1 MPDTIHTTTAW
12 TRKSTKKCSA
22 PRLFRGG
29 ESNAVV
35 QPNLNFYQSL
45 PCTEDHTRIKITQSS
60 SWTDSIQD
68 LGPQNRK
75 QTQPLIVVRRYDSC
89 APRAAAPGKPVL
101 LFAHGFP
108 SDSTL
113 WRKQVAFFEPLG
125 FGLVVPDLLGYGGT
139 DKPTDP
145 KLYLGSGHAHDI
157 VDILDAESVQ
167 QVIAIGHN
175 CGDPISRSHDIAKMI
190 GYDIFAYMRFFVES
204 DAAALIEEHID
215 SFISLFYPES
225 PQIWKDHLCVDG
237 GARAWLEGDKTTALP
252 AYMTPQNKE
261 AIKKSLLTGGL
272 TGLLCWY
279 KVLVEQINTEDNASI
294 SPASSD
300 VSQPLLF
307 IAFAAD
313 PVAMPVFGDSAHKL
327 SAKGPVTRK
336 EVGGDHWAI
345 ASHGEEINEILLQ
358 WVEGL

>member
-1 MPDTIHTTTAW
+1 MNQS
-12 TRKSTKKCSA
+12 RYKQLKTK
-22 PRLFRGG
+22 RGFTY
-29 ESNAVV
+29 SYFFSPAV
-35 QPNLNFYQSL
+35 
-45 PCTEDHTRIKITQSS
+45 
-60 SWTDSIQD
+60 
-68 LGPQNRK
+68 
-75 QTQPLIVVRRYDSC
+75 
-89 APRAAAPGKPVL
+89 APGKPVL

-125 FGLVVPDLLGYGGT
+125 FGLIVPDLLGYGGT

-167 QVIAIGHN
+167 QVIAIGHDWGTVAVSRLIN
-175 CGDPISRSHDIAKMI
+175 FYPERITATAFLAVGYNPGRSGDPISRSHDIAKMI

-272 TGLLCWY
+272 TGPLCWY

-294 SPASSD
+294 SPAASD

-345 ASHGEEINEILLQ
+345 ESHGDEINEILLQ